1 MTGPLLNVRNP
12 STPSVKQLGV
22 PQRKRAA
29 QEESAHIL
37 SGSARP
43 GSTKR
48 GLGIAKSRVWKAHLV
63 PGRTDWGMNEI
74 PRRKSI
80 PGRGRSVEKD
90 RQLGAEYGTAAQAAC
105 KLFRE
110 VIRRL

>member
-1 MTGPLLNVRNP
+1 MLGIHLPLLSTAWSPAEEESSPGEKRTHLVWVRQSRLNKEGARDCEEPRVEGVP
-12 STPSVKQLGV
+12 STW
-22 PQRKRAA
+22 
-29 QEESAHIL
+29 
-37 SGSARP
+37 P
-43 GSTKR
+43 GTR
-48 GLGIAKSRVWKAHLV
+48 
-63 PGRTDWGMNEI
+63 GMNEI
-74 PRRKSI
+74 LRRKSI